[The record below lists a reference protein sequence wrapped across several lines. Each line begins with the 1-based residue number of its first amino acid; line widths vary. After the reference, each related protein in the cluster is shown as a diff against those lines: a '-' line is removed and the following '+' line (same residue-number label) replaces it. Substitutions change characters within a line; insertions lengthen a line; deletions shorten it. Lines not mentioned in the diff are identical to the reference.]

1 MIEKILETHFPSLSK
16 LPELRDEIVK
26 ISSIHTFLE
35 NEVILREGQ
44 YIKVIPLL
52 ISGLVKVYKEDV
64 EDGEILLYYIKKGE
78 SCVMSMTTLMRGD
91 TSPVKGVVEE
101 EAGILVIPADE
112 VLKIAQKYPA
122 WNAFIYDL
130 FSNKY
135 DELLHMITTL
145 TFSNKDKLVMEYLQ
159 NLSELK
165 NSIIIHKTHQ
175 QIAQDLGS
183 TREVMSRI
191 LKKLEKDGFV
201 HLSQGSIEILTP
213 NES

>member
-1 MIEKILETHFPSLSK
+1 MIEQILETNFPSLSK
-16 LPELRDEIVK
+16 LPELREEIAQ
-26 ISSIHTFLE
+26 ISSIHSFPK

-52 ISGLVKVYKEDV
+52 IGGLIKVYKEDS
-64 EDGEILLYYIKKGE
+64 EDGEILLYYIKRGE
-78 SCVMSMTTLMRGD
+78 SCVMSMTSLMKGD

-101 EAGILVIPADE
+101 DAEILVIPADE

-122 WNAFIYDL
+122 WNAFIYEL

-135 DELLHMITTL
+135 DELLQMITTL
-145 TFSNKDKLVMEYLQ
+145 TFSNKDKLVMEYLR
-159 NLSELK
+159 NLVELK
-165 NSIIIHKTHQ
+165 KSNIIQKTHQ

-191 LKKLEKDGFV
+191 LKKLEKEGLV
-201 HLSQGSIEILTP
+201 KLSQGSIEVVAIQ
-213 NES
+213 